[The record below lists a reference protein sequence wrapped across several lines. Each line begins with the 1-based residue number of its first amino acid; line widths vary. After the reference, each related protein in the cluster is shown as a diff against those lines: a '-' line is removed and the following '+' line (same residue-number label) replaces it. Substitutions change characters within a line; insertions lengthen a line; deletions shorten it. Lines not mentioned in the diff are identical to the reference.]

1 MPFSSG
7 VVRGNFELLT
17 GFSYV
22 YAIAEF
28 IVANKINY
36 VPARTDVETQNPILD
51 LSKINVITTDVTWK
65 GDNRKRF
72 TQRWINEVIR

>member
-1 MPFSSG
+1 M
-7 VVRGNFELLT
+7 
-17 GFSYV
+17 
-22 YAIAEF
+22 
-28 IVANKINY
+28 
-36 VPARTDVETQNPILD
+36 PARSDVESQNPILD